1 MTILLHTEASESLPL
16 CRGWLGGGGWRWLQS
31 HEPLLETTKH
41 FNLFRNIAAVLRFLV
56 CATTA
61 TTTTA
66 TPSMQREVG

>member
-1 MTILLHTEASESLPL
+1 MTILLHTEAAESLPSY
-16 CRGWLGGGGWRWLQS
+16 RGWLGGDGWRWLQS
-31 HEPLLETTKH
+31 HEPPLETT
-41 FNLFRNIAAVLRFLV
+41 NLFDFLRNIAAVRRFLV